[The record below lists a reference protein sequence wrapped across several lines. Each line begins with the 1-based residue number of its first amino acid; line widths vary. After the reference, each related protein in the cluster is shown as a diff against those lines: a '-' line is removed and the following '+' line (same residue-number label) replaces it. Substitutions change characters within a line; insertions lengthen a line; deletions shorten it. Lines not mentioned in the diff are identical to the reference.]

1 MRKLFL
7 KRIFLSLL
15 FLFIGN
21 AFAKGQDNSN
31 ALDYSVTLKEAI
43 RIESNIIR
51 IGDIFR
57 HTGKK
62 AEIAIGYAPSA
73 GKRAIYDATW
83 LYRIAKAYQLNWRPL
98 SRHHRIVVERASR
111 VISRDQIASELLT
124 ALSDHGVNG
133 NLEIEFSNRALR
145 LYVPENESGE
155 IGFDELNYNPRNNRF
170 TGIVFAPSND
180 PSAKRIRITGRLHI
194 TSEIPVPRRRILS
207 SEIIKKTDI
216 KWIKVRSRRLQ
227 TDIIVNLED
236 LIGKSPR
243 RGLREGLPVRLSAV
257 RRPILVPKGGLVTIV
272 LAIPKMRL
280 TAQGK
285 AIIAGSEGDVIQIK
299 NTQSNKVIE
308 AEVIGTNRVAV
319 RPTVSLAMK

>member
-7 KRIFLSLL
+7 TSIFLSLF
-15 FLFIGN
+15 FLFFGN
-21 AFAKGQDNSN
+21 ASAKSQDDANFSN
-31 ALDYSVTLKEAI
+31 YRVTLKEAV
-43 RIESNIIR
+43 RIESNVIR
-51 IGDIFR
+51 IGDIFL
-57 HTGKK
+57 HTGNK
-62 AEIAIGYAPSA
+62 ADIAIGYAPIA

-98 SRHHRIVVERASR
+98 SRHHKIIVERASR
-111 VISRDQIASELLT
+111 IISRDQIASELLT
-124 ALSDHGVNG
+124 ALSDHGVTG
-133 NLEIEFSNRALR
+133 NLEIEFSNRAIR
-145 LYVPENESGE
+145 LYVPETDSGE
-155 IGFDELNYNPRNNRF
+155 IGFDGLNYNPRNNRF
-170 TGIVFAPSND
+170 TGIVFAPAND

-194 TSEIPVPRRRILS
+194 TTEVPVPKRRILS
-207 SEIIKKTDI
+207 SEIIKKNDV

-257 RRPILVPKGGLVTIV
+257 RRPVLVPKGSLVTII

-285 AIIAGSEGDVIQIK
+285 ALVAGSEGDVIRVK
-299 NTQSNKVIE
+299 NTQSNTVIE
-308 AEVIGTNRVAV
+308 AEVIGASRVAV
-319 RPTVSLAMK
+319 RPAVSLAMK